1 MKTLFENIEI
11 FSHEGRMVKFVEHNG
26 RKFKIYV
33 AISNGD
39 CVGFNHKCCL
49 SVMAADG
56 DFKEVVDN
64 RQIGVYYS
72 NDYLIPGPVMIERMK
87 KSVSGFESFIKK
99 LY

>member
-1 MKTLFENIEI
+1 MKTLFENIETRTK
-11 FSHEGRMVKFVEHNG
+11 EGRYVKFVEHNG

-33 AISNGD
+33 AIYNGD
-39 CVGFNHKCCL
+39 CIGFNSKCCL
-49 SVMAADG
+49 SVMSADG

-72 NDYLIPGPVMIERMK
+72 NDYCVSESLMIERMK
-87 KSVSGFESFIKK
+87 RSASEFESFIKK